1 MFSKSQLESISKS
14 LREVANIF
22 ESVSKNQED
31 QATTKSK
38 RGRKPGSVSDN
49 VRCTAEI
56 ANGDRCKNRQVK
68 DTFCGKHTK

>member
-1 MFSKSQLESISKS
+1 MFSKNQLESISKN
-14 LREVANIF
+14 LRDIANIF
-22 ESVSKNQED
+22 DSVSNQLENSP
-31 QATTKSK
+31 AKSK

-68 DTFCGKHTK
+68 DTFCGKHAK